1 MTKKLEQ
8 RKKRKEKKRKE
19 NGKEEERWERNH
31 LFHADR
37 EKELAGDVSCP
48 LGVKKDM

>member
-8 RKKRKEKKRKE
+8 RKKRKE

-37 EKELAGDVSCP
+37 EKELAGMLLVP
-48 LGVKKDM
+48 WG